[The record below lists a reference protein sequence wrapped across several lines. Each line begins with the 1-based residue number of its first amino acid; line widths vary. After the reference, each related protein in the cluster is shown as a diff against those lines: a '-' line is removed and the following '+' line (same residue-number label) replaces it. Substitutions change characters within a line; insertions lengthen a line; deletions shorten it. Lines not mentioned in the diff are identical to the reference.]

1 MNEHTFKQYD
11 QELERLRTTLL
22 QMGGAVEQQITS
34 AIEAFVEGDMLL
46 VNQVLRR
53 EAEINKFETDLDDA
67 CTNFIARLQ
76 PAAYDL
82 RMVLTVGK
90 MNRDLE
96 RVVDEAEKIARNAK
110 MIHDGG
116 RTNMPRVEIAHL
128 AEAATNMLRKSLNAF
143 ARLDPLEAAEV
154 IREDLALD
162 DEFSSVFRQLVT
174 FMMED
179 PRTISRSIDLLFIA
193 KALERIGDHAK
204 NMSEQVVY
212 LVKGRD
218 VRHQAVDDVEITAR
232 EG

>member
-1 MNEHTFKQYD
+1 
-11 QELERLRTTLL
+11 
-22 QMGGAVEQQITS
+22 
-34 AIEAFVEGDMLL
+34 
-46 VNQVLRR
+46 
-53 EAEINKFETDLDDA
+53 
-67 CTNFIARLQ
+67 
-76 PAAYDL
+76 
-82 RMVLTVGK
+82 
-90 MNRDLE
+90 
-96 RVVDEAEKIARNAK
+96 

-218 VRHQAVDDVEITAR
+218 VRHQAVDDVETTAR

>member
-96 RVVDEAEKIARNAK
+96 RVGDEAEKIARNAK

>member
-22 QMGGAVEQQITS
+22 EMGGAVEQQITS

-53 EAEINKFETDLDDA
+53 EADINKFETDLDDA
-67 CTNFIARLQ
+67 CTHFIARLQ

-82 RMVLTVGK
+82 RMVLTVSK

-96 RVVDEAEKIARNAK
+96 RVGDEAEKIARNAK

-116 RTNMPRVEIAHL
+116 RINMPRVDIAHL
-128 AEAATNMLRKSLNAF
+128 AEAAINMLRKSLNSF

-162 DEFSSVFRQLVT
+162 DQFSSVFRQLVT

-218 VRHQAVDDVEITAR
+218 VRHQAVDQVENTAR
-232 EG
+232 ED